1 MNARAESIA
10 RRLSADL
17 FDLRELARDDEET
30 AHAIRI
36 AVIAELEAA
45 LIEACDA
52 FTSVDGRPELRAD
65 GMTEQDHRGR
75 ARLRQSVAAL
85 REKAGKR

>member
-1 MNARAESIA
+1 MSPRAESIA

-36 AVIAELEAA
+36 AVIAEL
-45 LIEACDA
+45 
-52 FTSVDGRPELRAD
+52 RQW
-65 GMTEQDHRGR
+65 EQVRSLSEQATGD
-75 ARLRQSVAAL
+75 
-85 REKAGKR
+85 